1 MFQVKH
7 SNKFADLTGISGR
20 MEKIMNELMALNT
33 TELSNK
39 KLVTQFTRINKAI
52 ETGNESKWTIADSI
66 KTIVVDELYTEDFET
81 EKKLA
86 DAFGM
91 SRSNLNKM
99 KNASIYHDEIVELSD
114 WTVTKIM
121 EILVI
126 PKDAVEQFL
135 VDYDVKSTDSVKT
148 IREAVLAW
156 KEDTSVVAESE
167 VVDNEETEETEDA
180 ENESSTSNNS
190 ESEVFDHNAEKYV
203 SFFTFINTL
212 SEDEIKHLIK
222 VMKNDGIGDSYA
234 LEEVEKLWSKDI

>member
-1 MFQVKH
+1 
-7 SNKFADLTGISGR
+7 
-20 MEKIMNELMALNT
+20 MNELMTLNT
-33 TELSNK
+33 TDLSNK
-39 KLVTQFTRINKAI
+39 KLVTQFTRINRAI
-52 ETGNESKWTIADSI
+52 ETGNKSKWTIADSI
-66 KTIVVDELYTEDFET
+66 RTIVVDELYTEDFET

-99 KNASIYHDEIVELSD
+99 KNASIYHDEIVELAEWS
-114 WTVTKIM
+114 VTKIM

-126 PKDAVEQFL
+126 PKDEVEQFL
-135 VDYDVKSTDSVKT
+135 LDYEVKSTDSVKT

-156 KEDTSVVAESE
+156 KEDDTSVVAEFVDNEEPE
-167 VVDNEETEETEDA
+167 VVDNE
-180 ENESSTSNNS
+180 SSISNNS
-190 ESEVFDHNAEKYV
+190 KLEMINHNDEKYA

-222 VMKNDGIGDSYA
+222 VMKNEGVGDKYA

>member
-1 MFQVKH
+1 
-7 SNKFADLTGISGR
+7 
-20 MEKIMNELMALNT
+20 MNELMTLNT
-33 TELSNK
+33 AELSNK

-52 ETGNESKWTIADSI
+52 ETGNKSKWTIADSI

-99 KNASIYHDEIVELSD
+99 KNASIYHDEIVELAD

-135 VDYDVKSTDSVKT
+135 VDYEVKSTDSVKT

-167 VVDNEETEETEDA
+167 VVDNEESEDV

-190 ESEVFDHNAEKYV
+190 ESETFDHDAEKYV

-222 VMKNDGIGDSYA
+222 VMKNEGIGDGYA

>member
-1 MFQVKH
+1 
-7 SNKFADLTGISGR
+7 
-20 MEKIMNELMALNT
+20 MNELMTLKT

-52 ETGNESKWTIADSI
+52 ETGNKSKWTIADSI

-86 DAFGM
+86 DAFGV

-99 KNASIYHDEIVELSD
+99 KNASIYHDEIVELAD
-114 WTVTKIM
+114 WTVSKIM

-135 VDYDVKSTDSVKT
+135 VDYEVKSTDSVKT

-167 VVDNEETEETEDA
+167 VVDNEESEDVD
-180 ENESSTSNNS
+180 NESSTSNNS
-190 ESEVFDHNAEKYV
+190 ESEPFDNNSEKYV

-222 VMKNDGIGDSYA
+222 VMKNEGIGDGYA

>member
-1 MFQVKH
+1 
-7 SNKFADLTGISGR
+7 
-20 MEKIMNELMALNT
+20 MNELMTLNT

-52 ETGNESKWTIADSI
+52 ETGNKSKWTIADSI
-66 KTIVVDELYTEDFET
+66 KTIVVDELYIEDFET

-99 KNASIYHDEIVELSD
+99 KNASIYHDEIVELSE
-114 WTVTKIM
+114 WSVTKVM
-121 EILVI
+121 ELLVI
-126 PKDAVEQFL
+126 PKDAIEQFL
-135 VDYDVKSTDSVKT
+135 LDYEVKSTDSVKT
-148 IREAVLAW
+148 IRDAVLAW
-156 KEDTSVVAESE
+156 KEDTSVAAESE
-167 VVDNEETEETEDA
+167 VVDNEESEVE

-190 ESEVFDHNAEKYV
+190 ESKMIDHNDEKYV

-222 VMKNDGIGDSYA
+222 VMKNEGIGDSYA

>member
-1 MFQVKH
+1 
-7 SNKFADLTGISGR
+7 
-20 MEKIMNELMALNT
+20 MNELITLNT

-52 ETGNESKWTIADSI
+52 ETGNKSKWTIADSI

-99 KNASIYHDEIVELSD
+99 KNASIYHDEIVELAD
-114 WTVTKIM
+114 WTVSKIM

-126 PKDAVEQFL
+126 PKDSIEQFL
-135 VDYDVKSTDSVKT
+135 LDYEVKSTDSVKT

-167 VVDNEETEETEDA
+167 VVDNEESEVVD
-180 ENESSTSNNS
+180 NESSTSNNS
-190 ESEVFDHNAEKYV
+190 ESEPFDNNSEKYV

-222 VMKNDGIGDSYA
+222 VMKNEGIGDSYA
-234 LEEVEKLWSKDI
+234 LEEVDKLWSKDI

>member
-1 MFQVKH
+1 
-7 SNKFADLTGISGR
+7 
-20 MEKIMNELMALNT
+20 MNELMTLNT

-52 ETGNESKWTIADSI
+52 ETGNKSKWTIANSI

-86 DAFGM
+86 DVFGM

-99 KNASIYHDEIVELSD
+99 KNASIYHDEIAELAD

-126 PKDAVEQFL
+126 PKDDVEKFL
-135 VDYDVKSTDSVKT
+135 VDYDVNSLDSVKT

-156 KEDTSVVAESE
+156 KEDTNVVAESE
-167 VVDNEETEETEDA
+167 VDNEESEVV

-190 ESEVFDHNAEKYV
+190 ESEVVNHNDEKYV

-212 SEDEIKHLIK
+212 SEDEIKYLIT
-222 VMKNDGIGDSYA
+222 VMEKNGIGDNYA
-234 LEEVEKLWSKDI
+234 LEEVKKLWSKDI

>member
-1 MFQVKH
+1 
-7 SNKFADLTGISGR
+7 
-20 MEKIMNELMALNT
+20 MNELMTLNT
-33 TELSNK
+33 AELSNK

-52 ETGNESKWTIADSI
+52 ETGNKSKWTIADSI

-91 SRSNLNKM
+91 SCSNLNKM
-99 KNASIYHDEIVELSD
+99 KNASIYHDEIVELAD
-114 WTVTKIM
+114 WTVSKIM

-135 VDYDVKSTDSVKT
+135 VDYEVKSTDSVKT

-167 VVDNEETEETEDA
+167 VVDNEESEVVD
-180 ENESSTSNNS
+180 NESSTSNNS
-190 ESEVFDHNAEKYV
+190 ESEPFDNNSEKYV

-222 VMKNDGIGDSYA
+222 VMKNEGIGDSYA

>member
-1 MFQVKH
+1 
-7 SNKFADLTGISGR
+7 
-20 MEKIMNELMALNT
+20 MNELMTLNT

-52 ETGNESKWTIADSI
+52 ETGNKSKWTIADNI

-86 DAFGM
+86 DVFGM

-99 KNASIYHDEIVELSD
+99 KNASIYHDEIAELAD

-126 PKDAVEQFL
+126 PKDDVEKFL
-135 VDYDVKSTDSVKT
+135 VDYDVNSSDSVKT

-156 KEDTSVVAESE
+156 KEDTSVVAETE
-167 VVDNEETEETEDA
+167 IVENEESEIV
-180 ENESSTSNNS
+180 ENESSTSNKS
-190 ESEVFDHNAEKYV
+190 ESEVVNHNDEKYV
-203 SFFTFINTL
+203 SFFAFINTL
-212 SEDEIKHLIK
+212 SEDEIKYLIT
-222 VMKNDGIGDSYA
+222 VMEKNGMGDSYA

>member
-1 MFQVKH
+1 
-7 SNKFADLTGISGR
+7 
-20 MEKIMNELMALNT
+20 MNELMTLNT
-33 TELSNK
+33 AELSNK

-52 ETGNESKWTIADSI
+52 ETGNKSKWTIADSI

-99 KNASIYHDEIVELSD
+99 KNASIYHDEIVELAD

-135 VDYDVKSTDSVKT
+135 VDYEVKSTDSVKT
-148 IREAVLAW
+148 IREAVSAW

-167 VVDNEETEETEDA
+167 VIDNEESEDV

-190 ESEVFDHNAEKYV
+190 ESEVFDHNNEKYV

-222 VMKNDGIGDSYA
+222 VMKNEGIGDSYA

>member
-1 MFQVKH
+1 
-7 SNKFADLTGISGR
+7 
-20 MEKIMNELMALNT
+20 MNELMALNT
-33 TELSNK
+33 AELSNK

-52 ETGNESKWTIADSI
+52 ETGNKSKWTIADSI

-99 KNASIYHDEIVELSD
+99 KNASIYHDEIVELAD
-114 WTVTKIM
+114 WTVTKVM
-121 EILVI
+121 ELLVI
-126 PKDAVEQFL
+126 PKDAVKQFL
-135 VDYDVKSTDSVKT
+135 ADYEVTSKDSVKT

-167 VVDNEETEETEDA
+167 VVDNEESEVVD
-180 ENESSTSNNS
+180 NESSTSNNS
-190 ESEVFDHNAEKYV
+190 ESEMIDHNDEKYV

-222 VMKNDGIGDSYA
+222 VMKNEGIGDGYA

>member
-1 MFQVKH
+1 
-7 SNKFADLTGISGR
+7 
-20 MEKIMNELMALNT
+20 MNELMTLNT

-52 ETGNESKWTIADSI
+52 ETGNKSKWTIADSI

-99 KNASIYHDEIVELSD
+99 KNASIYHDEIVELAD
-114 WTVTKIM
+114 WTVSKIM

-135 VDYDVKSTDSVKT
+135 VDYEVKSTDSVKT

-167 VVDNEETEETEDA
+167 VVDNEESEVVD
-180 ENESSTSNNS
+180 NESSTSNNS
-190 ESEVFDHNAEKYV
+190 ESETINHNDEKYV

-222 VMKNDGIGDSYA
+222 VMKNEGIGDGYA

>member
-1 MFQVKH
+1 
-7 SNKFADLTGISGR
+7 
-20 MEKIMNELMALNT
+20 MNELMTLNT

-52 ETGNESKWTIADSI
+52 ETGNKSKWTIADSI

-99 KNASIYHDEIVELSD
+99 KNASIYHDEIVELAD
-114 WTVTKIM
+114 WTVSKIM

-135 VDYDVKSTDSVKT
+135 IDYEVKSTDSVKT

-167 VVDNEETEETEDA
+167 VVDNEESEVVD
-180 ENESSTSNNS
+180 NESSTSNNT
-190 ESEVFDHNAEKYV
+190 ESETFDHNAEKYV

-222 VMKNDGIGDSYA
+222 VMKNEGIGDGYA
-234 LEEVEKLWSKDI
+234 LEEVEKLW

>member
-1 MFQVKH
+1 
-7 SNKFADLTGISGR
+7 
-20 MEKIMNELMALNT
+20 MNELMTLNT

-39 KLVTQFTRINKAI
+39 KLATQFTRINKAI
-52 ETGNESKWTIADSI
+52 ETGNKSKWTIADSI
-66 KTIVVDELYTEDFET
+66 KTIIVDKLYTEDFET

-99 KNASIYHDEIVELSD
+99 KNASIYHDEIVELAE

-135 VDYDVKSTDSVKT
+135 VDYEVKSTDSVKT

-167 VVDNEETEETEDA
+167 VVDNEESEDA
-180 ENESSTSNNS
+180 ENESSTSNSS
-190 ESEVFDHNAEKYV
+190 ESETIDHNDEKYV

-222 VMKNDGIGDSYA
+222 VMKNEGIGDSYA
-234 LEEVEKLWSKDI
+234 LEEVDKLWSKDI

>member
-1 MFQVKH
+1 
-7 SNKFADLTGISGR
+7 
-20 MEKIMNELMALNT
+20 MNELMTLNT

-52 ETGNESKWTIADSI
+52 ETGNKSKWTIADSI
-66 KTIVVDELYTEDFET
+66 KTIIVDELYTEDFET

-99 KNASIYHDEIVELSD
+99 KNASIYHDEIVELAD

-135 VDYDVKSTDSVKT
+135 VDYEVKATDSVKK

-167 VVDNEETEETEDA
+167 VVDNEESEVV

-190 ESEVFDHNAEKYV
+190 ESKMIDHNDEKYV

-212 SEDEIKHLIK
+212 SEDETKHLIK
-222 VMKNDGIGDSYA
+222 VMKNEGIGDSYA

>member
-1 MFQVKH
+1 
-7 SNKFADLTGISGR
+7 
-20 MEKIMNELMALNT
+20 MNELMTLNT
-33 TELSNK
+33 AELSNK

-52 ETGNESKWTIADSI
+52 ETGNKSKWTIADSI

-86 DAFGM
+86 DAFGI

-99 KNASIYHDEIVELSD
+99 KNASIYHDEIVELAD

-135 VDYDVKSTDSVKT
+135 LDYEVKSTDSVKT

-167 VVDNEETEETEDA
+167 VVDNEESEVVD
-180 ENESSTSNNS
+180 NESSTSNNS
-190 ESEVFDHNAEKYV
+190 ELETFNHNDEKYV

-234 LEEVEKLWSKDI
+234 LEEVDKLWSKDI

>member
-1 MFQVKH
+1 
-7 SNKFADLTGISGR
+7 
-20 MEKIMNELMALNT
+20 MNELMTLNT

-52 ETGNESKWTIADSI
+52 ETGNKSKWTIADSI

-99 KNASIYHDEIVELSD
+99 KNASIYHDEIVELTE
-114 WTVTKIM
+114 WTVTKVM
-121 EILVI
+121 ELLVI

-135 VDYDVKSTDSVKT
+135 ADYEVTSKDSVKT
-148 IREAVLAW
+148 IREAVSAW

-167 VVDNEETEETEDA
+167 VVDNEESEVV

-190 ESEVFDHNAEKYV
+190 ESEMINHNDEKYV

-234 LEEVEKLWSKDI
+234 LEEVDKLWSKDI

>member
-1 MFQVKH
+1 
-7 SNKFADLTGISGR
+7 
-20 MEKIMNELMALNT
+20 MNELMTLNT
-33 TELSNK
+33 AELSNK
-39 KLVTQFTRINKAI
+39 KLVTQFTRINEAI
-52 ETGNESKWTIADSI
+52 ETGNKSKWTIADSI

-99 KNASIYHDEIVELSD
+99 KNASIYHDEIVDLAD
-114 WTVTKIM
+114 WTVSKIM

-135 VDYDVKSTDSVKT
+135 VDYEVKSTDSVKT

-167 VVDNEETEETEDA
+167 VV

-190 ESEVFDHNAEKYV
+190 ESETFDNNSEKYV

-222 VMKNDGIGDSYA
+222 VMKNEGIGDGYA
-234 LEEVEKLWSKDI
+234 LKEVEELWSKDI

>member
-1 MFQVKH
+1 
-7 SNKFADLTGISGR
+7 
-20 MEKIMNELMALNT
+20 MNELMTLKT

-39 KLVTQFTRINKAI
+39 KLVTQFTRIDKAI
-52 ETGNESKWTIADSI
+52 ETGNKSKWTIADSI
-66 KTIVVDELYTEDFET
+66 KTIIVDELYTEDFET

-135 VDYDVKSTDSVKT
+135 VDYEVKSNDSVKT

-167 VVDNEETEETEDA
+167 VVDNEESEVVD
-180 ENESSTSNNS
+180 NESSTSNNS
-190 ESEVFDHNAEKYV
+190 ESETFDHNAEKYV

-212 SEDEIKHLIK
+212 SEDEIIHLIE
-222 VMKNDGIGDSYA
+222 VMINDGIGDSYA
-234 LEEVEKLWSKDI
+234 LEEVEKLWLKDI

>member
-1 MFQVKH
+1 
-7 SNKFADLTGISGR
+7 
-20 MEKIMNELMALNT
+20 MNELMTLNT

-52 ETGNESKWTIADSI
+52 ETGNKSKWTIADSI

-99 KNASIYHDEIVELSD
+99 KNASIYHDEIVELAEWS
-114 WTVTKIM
+114 VTKIM

-126 PKDAVEQFL
+126 PKDDVEQFL
-135 VDYDVKSTDSVKT
+135 LDYEVKATDSVKK
-148 IREAVLAW
+148 IRESVLAW

-167 VVDNEETEETEDA
+167 VVDNEESEVED
-180 ENESSTSNNS
+180 NKSSTSNNL
-190 ESEVFDHNAEKYV
+190 ESKMIDHNDEKYV

-212 SEDEIKHLIK
+212 TEDEIKYLIT
-222 VMKNDGIGDSYA
+222 VMEKNGVGDSYA
-234 LEEVEKLWSKDI
+234 LEEVDKLWSKDI

>member
-1 MFQVKH
+1 M
-7 SNKFADLTGISGR
+7 T
-20 MEKIMNELMALNT
+20 LNT

-52 ETGNESKWTIADSI
+52 ETGNKSKWTIADSI

-99 KNASIYHDEIVELSD
+99 KNASIYHDEIVELAD

-126 PKDAVEQFL
+126 PKDAIEQFL
-135 VDYDVKSTDSVKT
+135 VDYEVKGTDSVKS

-156 KEDTSVVAESE
+156 KEDDTSVVAESE
-167 VVDNEETEETEDA
+167 LVDNEESEVE
-180 ENESSTSNNS
+180 ENESSISNNS
-190 ESEVFDHNAEKYV
+190 ESKTIDYNDEKYV

-212 SEDEIKHLIK
+212 SEDEIKYLIK
-222 VMKNDGIGDSYA
+222 VMKKDGVGDGYA

>member
-1 MFQVKH
+1 
-7 SNKFADLTGISGR
+7 
-20 MEKIMNELMALNT
+20 MNELMTLNT
-33 TELSNK
+33 TELINK

-52 ETGNESKWTIADSI
+52 ETGNKSKWTIADSI

-99 KNASIYHDEIVELSD
+99 KNASIYHDEIVELAD

-126 PKDAVEQFL
+126 PKDEVEQFL
-135 VDYDVKSTDSVKT
+135 VDYEVKSTDSVKT

-156 KEDTSVVAESE
+156 KEDTSVVAELE
-167 VVDNEETEETEDA
+167 VVDNEETEVE

-190 ESEVFDHNAEKYV
+190 ESETFDHDVEKYDR
-203 SFFTFINTL
+203 FFTFISTL

-222 VMKNDGIGDSYA
+222 VMKNDGIGNGYA
-234 LEEVEKLWSKDI
+234 LEEVDKLWSKDI

>member
-1 MFQVKH
+1 
-7 SNKFADLTGISGR
+7 
-20 MEKIMNELMALNT
+20 MNELITLNT
-33 TELSNK
+33 AELSNK

-52 ETGNESKWTIADSI
+52 ETGNKSKWTIADSI

-99 KNASIYHDEIVELSD
+99 KNASIYHDEIVELAD
-114 WTVTKIM
+114 WTVSKIM

-135 VDYDVKSTDSVKT
+135 LDYKVKSTDSVKT

-167 VVDNEETEETEDA
+167 VVDNEESESVY
-180 ENESSTSNNS
+180 NESSTSNNS
-190 ESEVFDHNAEKYV
+190 EWETFDHNDEKYV

-222 VMKNDGIGDSYA
+222 VMKNEGIGDGYA
-234 LEEVEKLWSKDI
+234 LEEVKKLWSKDI

>member
-1 MFQVKH
+1 
-7 SNKFADLTGISGR
+7 
-20 MEKIMNELMALNT
+20 MNELITLNT

-39 KLVTQFTRINKAI
+39 KLITQFTRINKAI
-52 ETGNESKWTIADSI
+52 ETGNKSKWTIADSI

-99 KNASIYHDEIVELSD
+99 KNASIYHDEIVELAD

-135 VDYDVKSTDSVKT
+135 LDYEVKSTDSVKK
-148 IREAVLAW
+148 IREAVIAW

-167 VVDNEETEETEDA
+167 VVDNEESEVVD
-180 ENESSTSNNS
+180 NESSTSNNS
-190 ESEVFDHNAEKYV
+190 ESEPFDNNSEKYV
-203 SFFTFINTL
+203 NFFTFINTL
-212 SEDEIKHLIK
+212 SEDEIKYLIK

>member
-1 MFQVKH
+1 
-7 SNKFADLTGISGR
+7 
-20 MEKIMNELMALNT
+20 MNELMTLNT
-33 TELSNK
+33 AELSNK

-52 ETGNESKWTIADSI
+52 ETGNKSKWTIADSI

-99 KNASIYHDEIVELSD
+99 KNASIYHDEIVELAD
-114 WTVTKIM
+114 WTVSKIM

-135 VDYDVKSTDSVKT
+135 ADYEVTSKDSVKT
-148 IREAVLAW
+148 IREAVIAW

-167 VVDNEETEETEDA
+167 VVDNEESEVVD
-180 ENESSTSNNS
+180 NESSTSNNS
-190 ESEVFDHNAEKYV
+190 ESEPFDNNSEKYV

-222 VMKNDGIGDSYA
+222 VMKNEGIGDSYA

>member
-1 MFQVKH
+1 
-7 SNKFADLTGISGR
+7 
-20 MEKIMNELMALNT
+20 MNELMTLNT
-33 TELSNK
+33 AELSNK

-52 ETGNESKWTIADSI
+52 ETGNKSKWTIADSI

-99 KNASIYHDEIVELSD
+99 KNASIYHDEIVELAD

-135 VDYDVKSTDSVKT
+135 ADYEVKSTDSVKT

-167 VVDNEETEETEDA
+167 VVDNEESEVVDNEESEVVD
-180 ENESSTSNNS
+180 NESSTSNNL
-190 ESEVFDHNAEKYV
+190 ELEPFDNNSEKYV

-212 SEDEIKHLIK
+212 SEDEIKQLIK
-222 VMKNDGIGDSYA
+222 VIKNEGIGDSYA

>member
-1 MFQVKH
+1 
-7 SNKFADLTGISGR
+7 
-20 MEKIMNELMALNT
+20 MNELMTLNT

-39 KLVTQFTRINKAI
+39 KLVTQLTRINKAI
-52 ETGNESKWTIADSI
+52 ETGNKSKWTIADSI

-99 KNASIYHDEIVELSD
+99 KNASIYHDEIVELAD

-135 VDYDVKSTDSVKT
+135 EDYEVKSTDSVKT
-148 IREAVLAW
+148 IRESVLAW
-156 KEDTSVVAESE
+156 KEDTRVVAESE
-167 VVDNEETEETEDA
+167 VVDNEESEIV

-190 ESEVFDHNAEKYV
+190 ESEVVNHNDEKYV

-222 VMKNDGIGDSYA
+222 VMKNEGIGDGYA

>member
-1 MFQVKH
+1 
-7 SNKFADLTGISGR
+7 
-20 MEKIMNELMALNT
+20 MNELMTLNT

-52 ETGNESKWTIADSI
+52 ETGNKSKWTIADSI
-66 KTIVVDELYTEDFET
+66 KTIVIDELYTEDFET

-99 KNASIYHDEIVELSD
+99 KNASIYHDEIVELAD

-135 VDYDVKSTDSVKT
+135 VDYEVKATDSVKT

-156 KEDTSVVAESE
+156 KEDTSVVAESD
-167 VVDNEETEETEDA
+167 VDNEESEAVD
-180 ENESSTSNNS
+180 NESSTSNNS
-190 ESEVFDHNAEKYV
+190 ESETIDHNDEKYV

-222 VMKNDGIGDSYA
+222 VMKNEGIGDSYA
-234 LEEVEKLWSKDI
+234 LEEVDKLWSKDI

>member
-1 MFQVKH
+1 
-7 SNKFADLTGISGR
+7 
-20 MEKIMNELMALNT
+20 MNELMTLNT

-52 ETGNESKWTIADSI
+52 ETGNKSKWTIADSI

-99 KNASIYHDEIVELSD
+99 KNASIYHDEIVELAE

-135 VDYDVKSTDSVKT
+135 VDYEVKATDSVKT

-167 VVDNEETEETEDA
+167 VVDNEESEDEE
-180 ENESSTSNNS
+180 NKSSTSNNS
-190 ESEVFDHNAEKYV
+190 ESKIIDHNDEKYV

-222 VMKNDGIGDSYA
+222 VMKEDGIGDGYA

>member
-1 MFQVKH
+1 
-7 SNKFADLTGISGR
+7 
-20 MEKIMNELMALNT
+20 MNELMTLNT

-52 ETGNESKWTIADSI
+52 ETGNKSKWTIADSI
-66 KTIVVDELYTEDFET
+66 KTIIFDELYAEDFET

-86 DAFGM
+86 DVFGM

-99 KNASIYHDEIVELSD
+99 KNASIYHDEIVELAD
-114 WTVTKIM
+114 WTVTKVM
-121 EILVI
+121 ELLVI

-135 VDYDVKSTDSVKT
+135 VDYEVKSTDSVKT

-167 VVDNEETEETEDA
+167 VVDNEESEVVDNEESEVVDN
-180 ENESSTSNNS
+180 EESEVVDNESSTSNNS
-190 ESEVFDHNAEKYV
+190 ESEVFDNESPKYV

-222 VMKNDGIGDSYA
+222 VMKNEGIGDGYA

>member
-1 MFQVKH
+1 
-7 SNKFADLTGISGR
+7 
-20 MEKIMNELMALNT
+20 MNELMTLNT

-52 ETGNESKWTIADSI
+52 ELGNKSKWTIADSI
-66 KTIVVDELYTEDFET
+66 KTIIVDELYTEDFET

-99 KNASIYHDEIVELSD
+99 KNASIYHDEIVELAD

-126 PKDAVEQFL
+126 PKDAIEQFL
-135 VDYDVKSTDSVKT
+135 VDYEVKATDSVKT

-156 KEDTSVVAESE
+156 KEDTRVVAESE
-167 VVDNEETEETEDA
+167 VVDNEEYEDE

-190 ESEVFDHNAEKYV
+190 ESETINHNDEKYV

-222 VMKNDGIGDSYA
+222 VMKNDGIGDGYA

>member
-1 MFQVKH
+1 
-7 SNKFADLTGISGR
+7 
-20 MEKIMNELMALNT
+20 MNELMTLNT

-52 ETGNESKWTIADSI
+52 ETGNKSKWTIADSI
-66 KTIVVDELYTEDFET
+66 KTIIVDELYTEDFET

-99 KNASIYHDEIVELSD
+99 KNASIYHDEIVELTE
-114 WTVTKIM
+114 WTVTKVM
-121 EILVI
+121 ELLVI
-126 PKDAVEQFL
+126 PKDDVEQFL
-135 VDYDVKSTDSVKT
+135 ADYEVTSKDSVKT

-167 VVDNEETEETEDA
+167 VVDNEESEVV

-190 ESEVFDHNAEKYV
+190 ESETFDHNAEKYV

-222 VMKNDGIGDSYA
+222 VMKNEGIGDSYA

>member
-1 MFQVKH
+1 
-7 SNKFADLTGISGR
+7 
-20 MEKIMNELMALNT
+20 MNELMTLNT

-52 ETGNESKWTIADSI
+52 ETGNKSKWTIADSI

-86 DAFGM
+86 DVFGM

-99 KNASIYHDEIVELSD
+99 KNASIYHDEIAELAD

-126 PKDAVEQFL
+126 PKDDVEKFL
-135 VDYDVKSTDSVKT
+135 VDYDVNSSDSVKT

-156 KEDTSVVAESE
+156 KEDTNVVAESE
-167 VVDNEETEETEDA
+167 IVENEESEIV

-190 ESEVFDHNAEKYV
+190 ESKTIDHNDEKYV

-222 VMKNDGIGDSYA
+222 VMKKEGIGDSYA
-234 LEEVEKLWSKDI
+234 LEEVEKLWLKDI

>member
-1 MFQVKH
+1 
-7 SNKFADLTGISGR
+7 
-20 MEKIMNELMALNT
+20 MNELMTLNT

-52 ETGNESKWTIADSI
+52 ETGNKSKWTIADSI

-99 KNASIYHDEIVELSD
+99 KNASIYHDEIVELAD

-135 VDYDVKSTDSVKT
+135 VDYEVKSTDSVKT
-148 IREAVLAW
+148 IRDAVLAW

-167 VVDNEETEETEDA
+167 VVDNEETEDA

-190 ESEVFDHNAEKYV
+190 ESEPFDNNSEKYV

-212 SEDEIKHLIK
+212 SEDEIKQLIK
-222 VMKNDGIGDSYA
+222 VMKSEGIGDSYA

>member
-1 MFQVKH
+1 
-7 SNKFADLTGISGR
+7 
-20 MEKIMNELMALNT
+20 MNELMTLNT

-52 ETGNESKWTIADSI
+52 ETGNKSKWTIADSI
-66 KTIVVDELYTEDFET
+66 KTIVVDELYMEDFET

-86 DAFGM
+86 EVFGM

-99 KNASIYHDEIVELSD
+99 KNASIYHDEIVELAD

-135 VDYDVKSTDSVKT
+135 VDYEVKGTDSVKT
-148 IREAVLAW
+148 IRDAVLAW

-167 VVDNEETEETEDA
+167 VVDNEESEVVDNEESEVVD
-180 ENESSTSNNS
+180 NESSTSNNS
-190 ESEVFDHNAEKYV
+190 DSKMIDHNDEKYV

-212 SEDEIKHLIK
+212 SEDEIKYLIA
-222 VMKNDGIGDSYA
+222 VMEKNGIGDSYA

>member
-1 MFQVKH
+1 
-7 SNKFADLTGISGR
+7 
-20 MEKIMNELMALNT
+20 MNELITLNT
-33 TELSNK
+33 AELSNK

-52 ETGNESKWTIADSI
+52 ETGNKSKWTIADSI

-135 VDYDVKSTDSVKT
+135 VDYEVKSTDSVKT
-148 IREAVLAW
+148 IREAVSAW

-167 VVDNEETEETEDA
+167 VVDNEETEVE

-190 ESEVFDHNAEKYV
+190 ESEIFDHDAEKYV

-222 VMKNDGIGDSYA
+222 VMKNEGIGDGYA
-234 LEEVEKLWSKDI
+234 LEEVAKLWSKDI

>member
-1 MFQVKH
+1 
-7 SNKFADLTGISGR
+7 
-20 MEKIMNELMALNT
+20 MNELMTLNT

-39 KLVTQFTRINKAI
+39 KLATQFTRINKAI
-52 ETGNESKWTIADSI
+52 ETGNKSKWTIADSI

-99 KNASIYHDEIVELSD
+99 KNASIYHEEILELAD
-114 WTVTKIM
+114 WTVAKIM

-135 VDYDVKSTDSVKT
+135 VDYEVKATDSVKT
-148 IREAVLAW
+148 IRDAVLAW

-167 VVDNEETEETEDA
+167 VVDNEESEDE

-190 ESEVFDHNAEKYV
+190 ESKMIDHNDEKYV

-222 VMKNDGIGDSYA
+222 VMENDGIGDSYA
-234 LEEVEKLWSKDI
+234 LEEVKKLWSKDI

>member
-1 MFQVKH
+1 
-7 SNKFADLTGISGR
+7 
-20 MEKIMNELMALNT
+20 MNELMALNT

-52 ETGNESKWTIADSI
+52 ETGNKSKWTIADSI

-99 KNASIYHDEIVELSD
+99 KNASIYHDEIVELAE
-114 WTVTKIM
+114 WTVTKVM
-121 EILVI
+121 ELLVI

-135 VDYDVKSTDSVKT
+135 ADYEVTSKDSVKT
-148 IREAVLAW
+148 IREAVSAW

-167 VVDNEETEETEDA
+167 VVDNEESEVVD
-180 ENESSTSNNS
+180 NESSTSNNS
-190 ESEVFDHNAEKYV
+190 ESEPFDNNSEKYV

-222 VMKNDGIGDSYA
+222 VMKNEGIGDSYA
-234 LEEVEKLWSKDI
+234 LEEVDKLWSKDI

>member
-1 MFQVKH
+1 
-7 SNKFADLTGISGR
+7 
-20 MEKIMNELMALNT
+20 MNELMTLKT

-52 ETGNESKWTIADSI
+52 ETGNKSKWTIADSI
-66 KTIVVDELYTEDFET
+66 KTIIVDELYTEDFET

-135 VDYDVKSTDSVKT
+135 VDYELKSTDSVKT

-167 VVDNEETEETEDA
+167 VVDNEESEVVD
-180 ENESSTSNNS
+180 NESSTSNNS
-190 ESEVFDHNAEKYV
+190 ESETFDHNAEKYV

-212 SEDEIKHLIK
+212 SEDEIIQLIE
-222 VMKNDGIGDSYA
+222 VMINEGIGDSYA
-234 LEEVEKLWSKDI
+234 LEEVEKLWLKDI

>member
-1 MFQVKH
+1 
-7 SNKFADLTGISGR
+7 
-20 MEKIMNELMALNT
+20 MNELMTLNT
-33 TELSNK
+33 AELSNK

-52 ETGNESKWTIADSI
+52 ETGNKSKWTIADSI

-99 KNASIYHDEIVELSD
+99 KNASIYHDEIVELAD

-126 PKDAVEQFL
+126 PKDAIEQFL
-135 VDYDVKSTDSVKT
+135 VDYEVKATDSVKT

-167 VVDNEETEETEDA
+167 VVDNEESEVVD
-180 ENESSTSNNS
+180 NDSSTSNNS
-190 ESEVFDHNAEKYV
+190 ESEPFDNNSEKYV

-222 VMKNDGIGDSYA
+222 LMKNEGIGDGYA

>member
-1 MFQVKH
+1 
-7 SNKFADLTGISGR
+7 
-20 MEKIMNELMALNT
+20 MNELMTLNT
-33 TELSNK
+33 AELSNK

-52 ETGNESKWTIADSI
+52 ETGNKSKWTIADSI

-99 KNASIYHDEIVELSD
+99 KNASIYHDEIAELAD
-114 WTVTKIM
+114 WTVSKIM

-135 VDYDVKSTDSVKT
+135 VDYEVKSTDSVKT
-148 IREAVLAW
+148 IREDVLAW

-167 VVDNEETEETEDA
+167 VVDNEESEVVD
-180 ENESSTSNNS
+180 NESSTSNNP
-190 ESEVFDHNAEKYV
+190 ESETFDNNSEKYV
-203 SFFTFINTL
+203 RFFTFINTL